1 MTKEKS
7 AHEQITIAW
16 TDLVPR
22 YTRENDPNK
31 MTDSE
36 FSALKALMAAEG
48 SLETIL
54 VTPEKGKKGKY
65 VIINGHHRYWAS
77 EEIGKIPLPAIVIP
91 ASAVK
96 QSLLSIGMNRIRGD
110 LDLARAG
117 AVIQEALEASN
128 LKMDQA
134 ALYSGL
140 SMEEIEALT
149 QQAGEDADDL
159 LEELGDDMGGSPLED
174 DGTINTKPYVLEITF
189 ADKTTYQL
197 ARRKL
202 KKAAGKGGDLARGLL
217 SLLGEEDV
225 AAE

>member
-1 MTKEKS
+1 MKTSDPKT
-7 AHEQITIAW
+7 HEQITVAW
-16 TDLVPR
+16 ENLVPR

-36 FSALKALMAAEG
+36 FSALKALMSAEG

-54 VTPEKGKKGKY
+54 ITPEKGKKGKY
-65 VIINGHHRYWAS
+65 IIINGHHRYWAS
-77 EEIGKIPLPAIVIP
+77 EEIGKIPLPAMVIP

-96 QSLLSIGMNRIRGD
+96 QALLSIGMNRIRGD

-117 AVIQEALEASN
+117 TVIQEAMDASN
-128 LKMDQA
+128 MGIDQA

-140 SMEEIEALT
+140 STEEIEALT

-159 LEELGDDMGGSPLED
+159 LEELGTEMSGTQED
-174 DGTINTKPYVLEITF
+174 EGETNPKPYVLEITF
-189 ADKTTYQL
+189 ADKDTYRL

-217 SLLGEEDV
+217 SLLGEEDA